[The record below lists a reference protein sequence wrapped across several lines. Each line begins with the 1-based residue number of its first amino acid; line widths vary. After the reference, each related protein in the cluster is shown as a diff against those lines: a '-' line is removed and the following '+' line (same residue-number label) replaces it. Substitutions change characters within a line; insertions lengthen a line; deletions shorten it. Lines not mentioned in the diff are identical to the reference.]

1 MITDVIKERN
11 EIKAI
16 RVAMYNMQGSRII
29 YDGYW
34 TNYKYNIRGELHLGV
49 KFSEK
54 HRAEYSSDPLAMLY
68 KGEFCMG
75 IRRGRGEERDGHGWL
90 LYEGEFWDNKYH
102 GNGKLYYPMGNVR
115 YEGRFDNGKF
125 NGKGKEYDFTGML
138 KYDGKY
144 SNGERYG
151 EGYLYL
157 APQYCQ
163 YVGAYGKKNVQ
174 KEELYYHRVENCNLE
189 DLNYGDRNEMRY
201 TDEIFEL
208 YEGKKLPRCLR
219 EPKAYICNAIRRE

>member
-75 IRRGRGEERDGHGWL
+75 IRRGRGRLRRNSVQTSTREAGQAGKL
-90 LYEGEFWDNKYH
+90 PGEGE
-102 GNGKLYYPMGNVR
+102 
-115 YEGRFDNGKF
+115 
-125 NGKGKEYDFTGML
+125 
-138 KYDGKY
+138 
-144 SNGERYG
+144 
-151 EGYLYL
+151 
-157 APQYCQ
+157 
-163 YVGAYGKKNVQ
+163 
-174 KEELYYHRVENCNLE
+174 
-189 DLNYGDRNEMRY
+189 
-201 TDEIFEL
+201 
-208 YEGKKLPRCLR
+208 
-219 EPKAYICNAIRRE
+219 